1 MHLTNAEER
10 ILSGENG
17 EVMERMFRLLV
28 SLGDIYGA
36 DRMIPV
42 GSAQVAG
49 VSYKSIGDPGVEFL
63 EDYAQKGAV
72 AKIVTFLNPAGWTLK
87 IGRPLT
93 YPQTS
98 RRNSCES

>member
-1 MHLTNAEER
+1 MHLTNSEER

-36 DRMIPV
+36 DRMIPA

-63 EDYAQKGAV
+63 EDYAEQ
-72 AKIVTFLNPAGWTLK
+72 
-87 IGRPLT
+87 GRQGEDSHLSEPSGDG
-93 YPQTS
+93 Y
-98 RRNSCES
+98 